1 MQLKINIMKTY
12 KLLIISLFFSLTS
25 QAQINDTNANVRS
38 LDIRTAAFDTQNET
52 TLQKNVYYKD
62 LNNRLDYYI
71 GEWEGSY
78 ADKSIKIDNIKY
90 KDKIANNYVDVIITR
105 YKITTNTGDVLVNTL
120 NSDIRSDSHIKGSH
134 FVDYE
139 YTIYR
144 SWYEGRQAKCNQM
157 GWVMMEKI
165 NENSFKL
172 WVEPS
177 VEILPYGCPEGDLHI
192 LPTSEEDAVVMTK
205 QN

>member
-1 MQLKINIMKTY
+1 MKTY
-12 KLLIISLFFSLTS
+12 IILLITLLITLNT
-25 QAQINDTNANVRS
+25 QAQIQDVTVRS
-38 LDIRTAAFDTQNET
+38 LDTRTAAYDSQNET
-52 TLQKNVYYKD
+52 TLEKNKYYKD
-62 LNNRLDYYI
+62 LNNRLGYYI

-78 ADKSIKIDNIKY
+78 ADKALKIENVQY
-90 KDKIANNYVDVIITR
+90 KDMIANNHVDVIITK
-105 YKITTNTGDVLVNTL
+105 YKVTTNAGEELY
-120 NSDIRSDSHIKGSH
+120 NSLMYGPMFSFHIRGSH

-139 YTIYR
+139 YTIYK
-144 SWYEGRQAKCNQM
+144 SWYEGDQADCNQT
-157 GWVMMEKI
+157 GWMMMKKI

-192 LPTSEEDAVVMTK
+192 LPTSEEEAVVMTK